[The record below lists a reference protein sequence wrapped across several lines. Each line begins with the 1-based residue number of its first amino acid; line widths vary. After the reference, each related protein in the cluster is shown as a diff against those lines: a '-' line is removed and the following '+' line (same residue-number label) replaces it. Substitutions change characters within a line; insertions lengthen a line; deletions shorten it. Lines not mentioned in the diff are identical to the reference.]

1 MTTETKTHQKP
12 TEAQAPP
19 VASPPTPAQQRLRSQ
34 LVAASVTLVASAVA
48 TGGARGKKVHLVA
61 SAEAWE
67 LVLRL
72 RAALAALESAES

>member
-1 MTTETKTHQKP
+1 MSAKP
-12 TEAQAPP
+12 AAAPTQAQN
-19 VASPPTPAQQRLRSQ
+19 RIRSQ
-34 LVAASVTLVASAVA
+34 LDSAAVALVASAVA

-72 RAALAALESAES
+72 RAALAALEAAEGA